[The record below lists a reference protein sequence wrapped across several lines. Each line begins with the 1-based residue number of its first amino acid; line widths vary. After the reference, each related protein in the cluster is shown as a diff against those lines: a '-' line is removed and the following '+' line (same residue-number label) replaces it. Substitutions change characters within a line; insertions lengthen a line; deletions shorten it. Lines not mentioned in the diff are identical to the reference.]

1 METSQ
6 KSTWMAYGAMLLAM
20 VIVSGNF
27 VFGNHAMQDLPALP
41 LSFWRTVIAMLCLL
55 PLAIISRKNIAAF
68 FFENKLKA
76 ITLVLTGVVLPPW
89 FIYLALN
96 SSKLVD
102 LSVGYTSIPLM
113 TVLLSAIFLSE
124 RLSIVQYLGL
134 VFALFGSL
142 VFAFHGD
149 LENVSN
155 FDPHVEFLWIIA
167 CAFSR
172 SVYLVLLKLWNV
184 HPSPS
189 EGLFLLLLLGTL
201 VLLPG
206 FVHHA
211 TTEMSP
217 LEYSPQLWG
226 SILFIGIGMGAVYL
240 YLLGL
245 GTSRLGATTVS
256 LFTFIVPVLVAVES
270 ILFLDATLQPYQ
282 AVGGVLVLAGVFCV
296 AYFRSPPPTASATS
310 S

>member
-1 METSQ
+1 
-6 KSTWMAYGAMLLAM
+6 
-20 VIVSGNF
+20 
-27 VFGNHAMQDLPALP
+27 
-41 LSFWRTVIAMLCLL
+41 
-55 PLAIISRKNIAAF
+55 
-68 FFENKLKA
+68 
-76 ITLVLTGVVLPPW
+76 
-89 FIYLALN
+89 
-96 SSKLVD
+96 
-102 LSVGYTSIPLM
+102 M
-113 TVLLSAIFLSE
+113 TVLLSAVFLSE

-149 LENVSN
+149 LENVTN
-155 FDPHVEFLWIIA
+155 FDPHIEFLWIIV

-184 HPSPS
+184 HPSPG

-206 FVHHA
+206 FIHHA
-211 TTEMSP
+211 TTQMSP

-240 YLLGL
+240 YLIGL
-245 GTSRLGATTVS
+245 GTSCLGATKVS

-270 ILFLDATLQPYQ
+270 ILFLDATLHLYQ

-296 AYFRSPPPTASATS
+296 AYFRSPPRATPATS
-310 S
+310 A